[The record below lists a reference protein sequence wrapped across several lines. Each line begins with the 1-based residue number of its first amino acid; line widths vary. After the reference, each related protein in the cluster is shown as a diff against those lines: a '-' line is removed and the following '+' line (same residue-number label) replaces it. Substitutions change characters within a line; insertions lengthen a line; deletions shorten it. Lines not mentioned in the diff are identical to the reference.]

1 MGEYLPRKAAW
12 KSLLEENNDF
22 RRWYENLVRGSI
34 NTGNLY
40 ARTLIRLSKK
50 LETTPSQ
57 ILDNARADQRGFE
70 DTILDFVTKLE
81 REGKAPSYIDSY
93 LKILKSWLE
102 YNEINLKRKIK
113 VGNLNRTPTIEDER
127 IPTKDELKQILN
139 YAKARGKCS
148 IVLMAFSGLRPE
160 SLAYSHGLDGLEIR
174 DLPELEIK
182 ENLVSFTKIPT
193 MIVVR
198 PEISKAKQKYFTF
211 LGPEG
216 CEYLKSYLEKRLAEG
231 ELIQPESALVSVKK
245 GYGETGHRE
254 TGRENDHITTK
265 TLTKEIRTAMRPRY
279 DWRPYVLRS
288 YFDTQL
294 LIAENNGK
302 IAHAYRQ
309 FFMGHKGDMEARYT
323 TNKGRLPEEFI
334 EDMRESYR
342 KSLEYLE
349 TTKVEVSEDRLQ
361 NALRRQLLLVAG
373 FDGDEIDELDLG
385 MSDDE
390 FQETVRKRLVGSM
403 VNNGNNQ
410 RVVSMGEV
418 EEFLGRGWSFV
429 AKLSDE
435 KAVLKIH

>member
-1 MGEYLPRKAAW
+1 LPRKAAW
-12 KSLLEENNDF
+12 KSLLDTDDDF
-22 RRWYENLVRGSI
+22 RRWYENIVRGSI

-50 LETTPSQ
+50 LELTPTQ
-57 ILDNARADQRGFE
+57 ILENARADQRGFE

-81 REGKAPSYIDSY
+81 REGKAPGYIDSY

-102 YNEINLKRKIK
+102 YNEITLKRKIK

-139 YAKARGKCS
+139 YAKMRGKCS

-160 SLAYSHGLDGLEIR
+160 SLAYSNGLDGLEIR
-174 DLPELEIK
+174 DLPELEITD
-182 ENLVSFTKIPT
+182 NQVLFAKIPT
-193 MIVVR
+193 MVVVR
-198 PEISKAKQKYFTF
+198 PEISKAKHKYFSF

-216 CEYLKSYLEKRLAEG
+216 CEYLKSYLDKRLAEK
-231 ELIQPESALVSVKK
+231 EQLLPESALISVKK
-245 GYGETGHRE
+245 GYNETGYRE
-254 TGRENDHITTK
+254 SGRDNQHITTK

-294 LIAENNGK
+294 LVAENNGK

-309 FFMGHKGDMEARYT
+309 FFMGHKGDMGARYT

-349 TTKVEVSEDRLQ
+349 TSKATVSEDRLQ
-361 NALRRQLLLVAG
+361 DALRRQLLLVAG
-373 FDGDEIDELDLG
+373 FSGDEIDELDLG
-385 MSDDE
+385 MDDTE
-390 FQETVRKRLVGSM
+390 FQETVRKRLVGSV
-403 VNNGNNQ
+403 VNNGNSQ
-410 RVVSMGEV
+410 RVVGVDDV
-418 EEFLGRGWSFV
+418 EMFIGKGWDFV
-429 AKLSDE
+429 AKLTDE
-435 KAVLKIH
+435 KAIIKLS